1 MLHGKCPLRK
11 SLLPEVKGDSGFG
24 RVFVNWLLGIVLVY
38 AFLFGIGQVIF
49 HEYYSGML
57 IISIGIVAGVGINF
71 RKGVKDE

>member
-71 RKGVKDE
+71 NLRKE